1 MIVSLA
7 YSAKA
12 RPGNSEAL
20 RSHRDPKRNC
30 GFAKS
35 KPWLLQRLKM
45 MPSATCVGMAMRLT
59 AMATYAVELLQ
70 RARRE
75 MDCLTK
81 MYVRAREFHRNL
93 TKGQTM
99 TEYAMIVAVIAVA
112 VFVTYQVMGQNINQL
127 ATWVVDNDLTSGS

>member
-12 RPGNSEAL
+12 RTGNSEVL
-20 RSHRDPKRNC
+20 RSHREPKRNC

-35 KPWLLQRLKM
+35 KPWLLQRPKM

-70 RARRE
+70 CARRE

-81 MYVRAREFHRNL
+81 MYVRAREFHRKL

-99 TEYAMIVAVIAVA
+99 TEYAMIVAVNAVA
-112 VFVTYQVMGQNINQL
+112 VVLNH
-127 ATWVVDNDLTSGS
+127 

>member
-20 RSHRDPKRNC
+20 RSHREPKRNC

-35 KPWLLQRLKM
+35 KPWLLQRPKM

-59 AMATYAVELLQ
+59 AMATYALELLQ
-70 RARRE
+70 RARRG
-75 MDCLTK
+75 MDSLTK
-81 MYVRAREFHRNL
+81 IYARARGVPRHL
-93 TKGQTM
+93 TKGEAM
-99 TEYAMIVAVIAVA
+99 TGQAMI
-112 VFVTYQVMGQNINQL
+112 
-127 ATWVVDNDLTSGS
+127 